1 MPYVPLTKCRSV
13 VLREVSIVRLRPEIP
28 TYMTLHLRSPRQSL
42 AAGAAAL
49 GIALFAGRRVEAAEL
64 RLLVFLHVAQKQR
77 ALQSELQAAL
87 PALVVTAVGRL
98 ADFERG
104 LRDGQ
109 DAVLTLPLVMSAFG
123 MNPQVQ
129 GRSAGSP
136 EEKYSLVSSGAAV
149 DPARVTAVGALD
161 ILGRDATTS
170 FVHGLLGARPR
181 VERVT
186 KVEDLLP
193 LLQMQRVDAVLL
205 PSRLVAEVQTA
216 SRLSLTQRELASQVK
231 LPALASVGG
240 GGSQAISL
248 VSRLPLKVSKTL
260 GVDEWR

>member
-1 MPYVPLTKCRSV
+1 MA
-13 VLREVSIVRLRPEIP
+13 
-28 TYMTLHLRSPRQSL
+28 LHLRSPRPAL

-64 RLLVFLHVAQKQR
+64 KLLVFLHVALKQR

-87 PALVVTAVGRL
+87 PSLAVTAVGRL

-104 LRDGQ
+104 LRDAP
-109 DAVLTLPLVMSAFG
+109 DAVLTLPLVMAAFG
-123 MNPQVQ
+123 MTPHTQ
-129 GRSAGSP
+129 GRTGGSA
-136 EEKYSLVSSGAAV
+136 EEKYSLVSSGAAA

-170 FVHGLLGARPR
+170 FIHGLLGSRPK

-193 LLQMQRVDAVLL
+193 LLQMQRVDAVVV
-205 PSRLVAEVQTA
+205 PSRLVSEVQTG
-216 SRLSLTQRELASQVK
+216 SRLSLTQRELTTQVK

-240 GGSQAISL
+240 GGGQAISA
-248 VSRLPLKVSKTL
+248 VSRLPVKVSKTL